1 MRRLRTLA
9 EKVWLLIFPGGAP
22 EPASPGQ
29 STAGSETLRARLAV
43 PYTFN
48 PNLSLGGALVAVAA
62 CLARIFSA
70 CVLFAVWGG
79 VSALAWS
86 AIENHFLRAA
96 AVLLLVLLFLA
107 GLAALM
113 IAIAAVE
120 RLIAPRR

>member
-1 MRRLRTLA
+1 MRRFRTLA
-9 EKVWLLIFPGGAP
+9 EKLWLLMVPDQG
-22 EPASPGQ
+22 PAIQGRSIL
-29 STAGSETLRARLAV
+29 SRLEV

-48 PNLSLGGALVAVAA
+48 PNLRIVDALVAVAGS
-62 CLARIFSA
+62 LARIFSA

-86 AIENHFLRAA
+86 AIGNHFWRAV

-113 IAIAAVE
+113 IAITAVG
-120 RLIAPRR
+120 RMLAPRR